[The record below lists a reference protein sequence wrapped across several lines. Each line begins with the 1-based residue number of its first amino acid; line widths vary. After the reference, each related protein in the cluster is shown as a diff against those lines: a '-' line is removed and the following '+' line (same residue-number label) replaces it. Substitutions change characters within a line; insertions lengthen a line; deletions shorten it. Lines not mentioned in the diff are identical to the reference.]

1 MLARFININ
10 MNVENARMTYIVK
23 RGIRVASKAA
33 SADNA
38 VPIWLLDNYHGG
50 EEDGISGG
58 RPGIRDARPAGGQ
71 LGWNGE
77 TTTTT
82 ITEIPQSPGKS
93 SMRCLATNT
102 QKATTGATMRNIV

>member
-1 MLARFININ
+1 
-10 MNVENARMTYIVK
+10 MTYIVK

-71 LGWNGE
+71 LGWSDQNLHSLILLLE
-77 TTTTT
+77 
-82 ITEIPQSPGKS
+82 
-93 SMRCLATNT
+93 
-102 QKATTGATMRNIV
+102 